1 MAGAFLS
8 GRLAD
13 YRTKKQI
20 IGGFIQALNS
30 LEYIANMFTKYYY
43 VGASLFDI
51 LDIADSITMEDI
63 MEARKQLSKKESY
76 STITVFPKEK

>member
-1 MAGAFLS
+1 
-8 GRLAD
+8 
-13 YRTKKQI
+13 
-20 IGGFIQALNS
+20 
-30 LEYIANMFTKYYY
+30 MFTKYYY